1 MKTEMKYEKKKR
13 IEELEHQI
21 ADLKSR
27 MPAHSVKPIMI
38 QELENLE
45 DDLRKVKN
53 EER

>member
-1 MKTEMKYEKKKR
+1 MKYEKKKR
-13 IEELEHQI
+13 IEELERHI

-38 QELENLE
+38 MKLEELEDE
-45 DDLRKVKN
+45 LRKVKN